1 MFSHPFQRVCL
12 YTDNGAGADD
22 IDDDED
28 DDEEENNL
36 KILFQGVCISADS
49 GAVCECRN
57 IDWEGEFC
65 HIGELDL
72 MLMLVLVL
80 VMVLIMVLMFMLVL
94 VLVLVIVLIMVL
106 MLILV
111 LMLVLE
117 LMLMGLFPSKIFL
130 FARHIFHFVGCLTPN
145 ENVEIKFDSWI
156 DAGLRRPLGAGA
168 IAENVTNLRTA
179 RTNRHISYISATTRH
194 LIFDE
199 KITQKKN
206 SKSIAFATKI

>member
-1 MFSHPFQRVCL
+1 MCL

-22 IDDDED
+22 ID
-28 DDEEENNL
+28 NNL

-117 LMLMGLFPSKIFL
+117 LMWMGLFPSKNFL

-156 DAGLRRPLGAGA
+156 DAGLRRPLGTGA

-206 SKSIAFATKI
+206 SK

>member
-1 MFSHPFQRVCL
+1 M
-12 YTDNGAGADD
+12 
-22 IDDDED
+22 
-28 DDEEENNL
+28 
-36 KILFQGVCISADS
+36 CISADS

-80 VMVLIMVLMFMLVL
+80 VMVLIMVLMLILMFMLV
-94 VLVLVIVLIMVL
+94 VVLVIVLIMVM

-111 LMLVLE
+111 FMLVLE
-117 LMLMGLFPSKIFL
+117 LMWIGLFPSKNFL

-179 RTNRHISYISATTRH
+179 RTNRHISYISATTRR

-206 SKSIAFATKI
+206 SKSIPFATKICCLLYNCQKDNLVS

>member
-1 MFSHPFQRVCL
+1 M
-12 YTDNGAGADD
+12 
-22 IDDDED
+22 
-28 DDEEENNL
+28 
-36 KILFQGVCISADS
+36 CISADS

-72 MLMLVLVL
+72 MLLLVLIL
-80 VMVLIMVLMFMLVL
+80 VMVLIMVLMLILMFMLV
-94 VLVLVIVLIMVL
+94 VVLVIVLIMVM

-111 LMLVLE
+111 FMLVLE
-117 LMLMGLFPSKIFL
+117 LMWIGLFPSKNFL

-206 SKSIAFATKI
+206 SKSIPFATKICCLLYNCQKDNLVS

>member
-1 MFSHPFQRVCL
+1 MCL

-22 IDDDED
+22 ID
-28 DDEEENNL
+28 NNL

-72 MLMLVLVL
+72 MLLLVL
-80 VMVLIMVLMFMLVL
+80 VMVLIMVLMFMLVFVL
-94 VLVLVIVLIMVL
+94 VLVLVIVLIMVM

-117 LMLMGLFPSKIFL
+117 LM
-130 FARHIFHFVGCLTPN
+130 
-145 ENVEIKFDSWI
+145 
-156 DAGLRRPLGAGA
+156 
-168 IAENVTNLRTA
+168 
-179 RTNRHISYISATTRH
+179 
-194 LIFDE
+194 
-199 KITQKKN
+199 
-206 SKSIAFATKI
+206 

>member
-1 MFSHPFQRVCL
+1 M
-12 YTDNGAGADD
+12 
-22 IDDDED
+22 
-28 DDEEENNL
+28 
-36 KILFQGVCISADS
+36 CISADS

-80 VMVLIMVLMFMLVL
+80 VMVLIMVLMLILMFLLV
-94 VLVLVIVLIMVL
+94 VVLVIVLIMVM

-117 LMLMGLFPSKIFL
+117 LMWMGLFPSKNFL

-179 RTNRHISYISATTRH
+179 RTNRHISYISATTRR

-206 SKSIAFATKI
+206 SKSIPFATKICCLPYNCQKENKDNLVL

>member
-1 MFSHPFQRVCL
+1 M
-12 YTDNGAGADD
+12 
-22 IDDDED
+22 
-28 DDEEENNL
+28 
-36 KILFQGVCISADS
+36 
-49 GAVCECRN
+49 CECRN

-156 DAGLRRPLGAGA
+156 DAGLRRPLGTGA

-206 SKSIAFATKI
+206 SKSIPFATKIRRRLLFLLQLSKRKQR

>member
-1 MFSHPFQRVCL
+1 M
-12 YTDNGAGADD
+12 
-22 IDDDED
+22 
-28 DDEEENNL
+28 
-36 KILFQGVCISADS
+36 CISADS

-72 MLMLVLVL
+72 MLMLVLVV

-94 VLVLVIVLIMVL
+94 VLMLVIVLIMVL

-156 DAGLRRPLGAGA
+156 DAGLRRPLGTGA

-199 KITQKKN
+199 KITQMKN
-206 SKSIAFATKI
+206 PNQFLLRQKYEEDCCFSYNCQKENKDNLVS